1 MVLNTGP
8 LDWESSALTTRLL
21 LHRYASWMPVPDAL
35 YIDAMSI
42 SWENQF
48 VYLFPPFNMIRPVL
62 NKISLESTKALVIVP
77 MCWNTI
83 MVQQIVKTS
92 SGEANDY
99 RKQISATPRDKS
111 KTSSLS
117 HTETACIDV
126 HSRSAQTS
134 IIQKETIN
142 VLNAVWRDGT
152 KNKYKYIFRT
162 WEKLQHNAD

>member
-48 VYLFPPFNMIRPVL
+48 LYLFPPFNMIRPVL

-77 MCWNTI
+77 MWPTQSWFNKLLKLAVEKPMI
-83 MVQQIVKTS
+83 IESK
-92 SGEANDY
+92 Y
-99 RKQISATPRDKS
+99 LRLPR
-111 KTSSLS
+111 TN
-117 HTETACIDV
+117 
-126 HSRSAQTS
+126 
-134 IIQKETIN
+134 QKHPLYPT
-142 VLNAVWRDGT
+142 LRLLALMCTRD
-152 KNKYKYIFRT
+152 
-162 WEKLQHNAD
+162 QHKPA

>member
-1 MVLNTGP
+1 
-8 LDWESSALTTRLL
+8 
-21 LHRYASWMPVPDAL
+21 
-35 YIDAMSI
+35 
-42 SWENQF
+42 
-48 VYLFPPFNMIRPVL
+48 MIRPVL
-62 NKISLESTKALVIVP
+62 NKISLESTKAVA
-77 MCWNTI
+77 NTI
-83 MVQQIVKTS
+83 MVQQIIKTS

-99 RKQISATPRDKS
+99 RKQISATPTDKS

-162 WEKLQHNAD
+162 WEKL